1 MEYKYTRTINTF
13 NDLFEI
19 YEDARDN
26 KSLMKTN
33 IMFVESDDHLVQDL
47 YFKEENNDV
56 YVYYNLIDK
65 TMEQWRDDAVRNRM
79 PFHIVDFYARHI
91 VTSCY
96 VTLETFY
103 EELKCYFGETFEV
116 RSNAEWFSFE
126 SYAKE
131 D

>member
-1 MEYKYTRTINTF
+1 MKYTRTINTF

-26 KSLMKTN
+26 KSLIKMN
-33 IMFVESDDHLVQDL
+33 IMFVESDDYLVQDL
-47 YFKEENNDV
+47 YFEEKNNDV

-79 PFHIVDFYARHI
+79 PFRIVDFYARHI
-91 VTSCY
+91 VTSWY
-96 VTLETFY
+96 VTLKTFY
-103 EELKCYFGETFEV
+103 EELKSHFGETFEV
-116 RSNAEWFSFE
+116 KSNKKWFNYN
-126 SYAKE
+126 SYATE